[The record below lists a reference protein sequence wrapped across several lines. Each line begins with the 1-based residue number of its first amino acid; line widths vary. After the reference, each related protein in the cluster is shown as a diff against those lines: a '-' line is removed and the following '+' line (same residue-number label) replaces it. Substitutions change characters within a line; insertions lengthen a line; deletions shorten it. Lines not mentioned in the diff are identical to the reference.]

1 MARLPVLFHRLQR
14 RHKRQIFVSTHS
26 VDMLSD
32 KGSGGEELVM
42 LTPDPEG
49 TRAELASSVDPVRAL
64 LDSGLS
70 VADAALPR
78 MIPPGLAQLD
88 LFE

>member
-1 MARLPVLFHRLQR
+1 
-14 RHKRQIFVSTHS
+14 
-26 VDMLSD
+26 
-32 KGSGGEELVM
+32 M